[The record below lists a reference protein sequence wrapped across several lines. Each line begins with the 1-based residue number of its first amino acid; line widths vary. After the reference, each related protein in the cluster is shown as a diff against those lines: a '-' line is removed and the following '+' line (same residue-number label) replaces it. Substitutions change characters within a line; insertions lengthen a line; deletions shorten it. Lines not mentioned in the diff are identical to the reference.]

1 MTRRLASM
9 RGTRLAHWLGAGA
22 VFIGE
27 ACGLAFLI
35 FAAWAVIEVFG
46 MVRT

>member
-9 RGTRLAHWLGAGA
+9 RGTRLAHWIGTGA

-27 ACGLAFLI
+27 AGGLALLA
-35 FAAWAVIEVFG
+35 FAAWALAEVFG
-46 MVRT
+46 RVMP